1 MLYERKID
9 PGRLEPNPPPTDGS
23 AREMVRRVPITLLR
37 NDPVVLSIKLDDEDY
52 ERLQALPDPRI
63 YEPARAGLPVFCV
76 KVGGR
81 FRSLDRVLLGL
92 GPGYRFEFIN
102 EDHLDY
108 RRANLMMVAVNSVLR
123 HEKTWDLLSGQWR

>member
-1 MLYERKID
+1 
-9 PGRLEPNPPPTDGS
+9 
-23 AREMVRRVPITLLR
+23 MVRRVPITLLR